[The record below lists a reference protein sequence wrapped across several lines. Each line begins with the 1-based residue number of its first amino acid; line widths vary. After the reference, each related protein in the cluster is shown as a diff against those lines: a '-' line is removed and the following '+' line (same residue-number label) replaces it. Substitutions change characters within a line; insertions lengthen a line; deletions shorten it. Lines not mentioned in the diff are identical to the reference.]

1 MKICVFGAGAIGGY
15 LAAELAL
22 AGHEVSAIVR
32 GTHLDAIRENGLK
45 LIIEGKE
52 KVARIAASSN
62 SSDFG
67 PQDYVICT
75 LKAHQSH
82 ESAEQ
87 FRPLLGPDT
96 ALVTAMNGIPWWYF
110 YKEGGRFDGRHLES
124 VDSGARQWTKIG
136 PERAIGWRRRPGLRG
151 HRPRGDRAS

>member
-1 MKICVFGAGAIGGY
+1 MFWHGAIGGY

-52 KVARIAASSN
+52 KVARIAASFN

-87 FRPLLGPDT
+87 FRPLLGAET
-96 ALVTAMNGIPWWYF
+96 AVVTAMNGIPWWYF

-124 VDSGARQWTKIG
+124 VDSGQAMDQNRAGARD
-136 PERAIGWRRRPGLRG
+136 RMRRRPGLRG

>member
-1 MKICVFGAGAIGGY
+1 MGPLGGDGSRPIGFEEKTDDDSATRRQSSASAEVCTSSIFGRKRTMKICVFGAGAIGGY

-52 KVARIAASSN
+52 KATRIAASSN

-67 PQDYVICT
+67 PQDYVIST

-82 ESAEQ
+82 E
-87 FRPLLGPDT
+87 
-96 ALVTAMNGIPWWYF
+96 
-110 YKEGGRFDGRHLES
+110 
-124 VDSGARQWTKIG
+124 
-136 PERAIGWRRRPGLRG
+136 
-151 HRPRGDRAS
+151 